1 MKLNLD
7 KCYLVL
13 SDKDIKTINVGNF
26 AIKSTKNKFIMIK
39 TKSQSHVENLC
50 PKASRKLFTCTHSAL
65 YDLKS
70 GR

>member
-26 AIKSTKNKFIMIK
+26 TIKSTKNKFIMIK
-39 TKSQSHVENLC
+39 TKSQSHVENSC